1 MNLSNLKE
9 SRLRKKFDKIV
20 LKLQENRIVS
30 QKEILTFGILTTESV
45 SSKIDVQSEIEA
57 ILGLKNSK
65 IYSFKKFNKS
75 DEVTFK
81 HFSEK
86 DINWKGEF
94 IEPTFQSFLEQP
106 FDLLIG
112 YFNHNHLYL
121 EKAVLESK
129 ASFKAGFS
137 EVNSKLYELE
147 ISTEL
152 DNVQQFSSELKKYLQ
167 ILKKLK
173 N

>member
-20 LKLQENRIVS
+20 LRLQENRIVS
-30 QKEILTFGILTTESV
+30 QKEILTVGILTTESV
-45 SSKIDVQSEIEA
+45 SSKIDIQSEIEA
-57 ILGLKNSK
+57 VLGLKNSK

-75 DEVTFK
+75 DEVSFK

-94 IEPTFQSFLEQP
+94 IEPNFQSFLEQP

-147 ISTEL
+147 ISTDLE
-152 DNVQQFSSELKKYLQ
+152 NIQQFSSELKKYLQ

>member
-30 QKEILTFGILTTESV
+30 QKEILTVGILTTESV

>member
-1 MNLSNLKE
+1 MNLSILKE

-20 LKLQENRIVS
+20 SNLQGNRNVS
-30 QKEILTFGILTTESV
+30 KKEILTVGILTTELI
-45 SSKIDVQSEIEA
+45 SSTIDLQSEIEGV
-57 ILGLKNSK
+57 LGLKNSK
-65 IYSFKKFNKS
+65 IYSFKKFHKS
-75 DEVTFK
+75 DEVSFK

-86 DINWKGEF
+86 DINWRGNF

-112 YFNHNHLYL
+112 YFNKHHLYL

-137 EVNSKLYELE
+137 DVNSKLYELE

-152 DNVQQFSSELKKYLQ
+152 ENVQQFSSELKKYLQ

>member
-75 DEVTFK
+75 DEVSFK

>member
-9 SRLRKKFDKIV
+9 SRLRKKFDKM
-20 LKLQENRIVS
+20 LLRLQENRIVS
-30 QKEILTFGILTTESV
+30 QKEILTVGILTTESV

-65 IYSFKKFNKS
+65 IYSFKKFNKL
-75 DEVTFK
+75 DEVSFK

-147 ISTEL
+147 ISTDLE
-152 DNVQQFSSELKKYLQ
+152 NIQQFSSELKKYLQ

>member
-9 SRLRKKFDKIV
+9 SRLRKKFDKTIS
-20 LKLQENRIVS
+20 KLQDNRVVS
-30 QKEILTFGILTTESV
+30 QKEIRTVGILTTEAV
-45 SSKIDVQSEIEA
+45 SSKIDLQSEIET

-65 IYSFKKFNKS
+65 IFSFKKFNKS
-75 DEVTFK
+75 DEVSFK

-94 IEPTFQSFLEQP
+94 KEPTFQSFLEQP

-121 EKAVLESK
+121 EKAILESK
-129 ASFKAGFS
+129 AGFKAGFS
-137 EVNSKLYELE
+137 DVNSKLYELE
-147 ISTEL
+147 ISIEL
-152 DNVQQFSSELKKYLQ
+152 ENVQQFSLELKKYLQ

>member
-9 SRLRKKFDKIV
+9 SRLRKKFDKM
-20 LKLQENRIVS
+20 LLRLQENRIVS
-30 QKEILTFGILTTESV
+30 QKEILTVGILTTESV

-75 DEVTFK
+75 DEVSFK

-94 IEPTFQSFLEQP
+94 IEPNFQSFLEQP

-121 EKAVLESK
+121 EKAVLESN

-147 ISTEL
+147 ISTDIE
-152 DNVQQFSSELKKYLQ
+152 DIQQFSSELKKYLQ

>member
-20 LKLQENRIVS
+20 LRLQENRIVS
-30 QKEILTFGILTTESV
+30 QKEILTVGILTTESV

-57 ILGLKNSK
+57 VLGLKNSK

-75 DEVTFK
+75 DEVSFK

-94 IEPTFQSFLEQP
+94 IEPNFQSFLEQP

-147 ISTEL
+147 ISTDLE
-152 DNVQQFSSELKKYLQ
+152 NIQQFSSELKKYLQ

>member
-20 LKLQENRIVS
+20 SKLQENRIVS
-30 QKEILTFGILTTESV
+30 QKEIITVGILTTEAV
-45 SSKIDVQSEIEA
+45 SSKTDLQSEIEA
-57 ILGLKNSK
+57 VLGLKNSK
-65 IYSFKKFNKS
+65 IYSFKKFDKS
-75 DEVTFK
+75 DEVSFK

-86 DINWKGEF
+86 DINWKGKF

-112 YFNHNHLYL
+112 YFNQHHLYL
-121 EKAVLESK
+121 EKAILDSN
-129 ASFKAGFS
+129 AGFKAGFS

-152 DNVQQFSSELKKYLQ
+152 ENVQQFSSELKKYLQ

>member
-1 MNLSNLKE
+1 MSLSSLKE
-9 SRLRKKFDKIV
+9 SFLRKKFDKTLSN
-20 LKLQENRIVS
+20 LKDNRTVS
-30 QKEILTFGILTTESV
+30 QKEILTVGILTTESI
-45 SSKIDVQSEIEA
+45 SSKIDLQSEVEA
-57 ILGLKNSK
+57 ILGVKNSK

-75 DEVTFK
+75 DEVSFK

-94 IEPTFQSFLEQP
+94 KEPNFQSFLEHP

-121 EKAVLESK
+121 EKAVLESN

-147 ISTEL
+147 ISTDIE
-152 DNVQQFSSELKKYLQ
+152 NIQQFSSELKKYLQ

>member
-1 MNLSNLKE
+1 MNLSSLKE
-9 SRLRKKFDKIV
+9 SRLRKKFDKTMSN
-20 LKLQENRIVS
+20 LKDNRIVS
-30 QKEILTFGILTTESV
+30 QKEILSIGILTTESV
-45 SSKIDVQSEIEA
+45 SSKIDIQLEIETV
-57 ILGLKNSK
+57 LGLKNAK

-75 DEVTFK
+75 DEVSFK

-86 DINWKGEF
+86 SVNWKGEF

-112 YFNHNHLYL
+112 YFNQNNLYL

-129 ASFKAGFS
+129 AGFKVGFS

-152 DNVQQFSSELKKYLQ
+152 ENIKQFSSELKKYLQ